1 MADFNKYVIL
11 LLIMSFNTTRP
22 INPNITETTLL
33 PGVIRSYVGRTVL
46 IQDYVSVTLNHTHTL
61 EIPTD
66 LKLML
71 GVINQIHM
79 DLMNLSNIKSNQD
92 RKMIEEIIY
101 TNTLCKTEIKEAL
114 QWFPSV
120 QNETRKRRGLQYS
133 GYRPKAFVWGISS
146 RFGCFR

>member
-1 MADFNKYVIL
+1 M
-11 LLIMSFNTTRP
+11 TRP
-22 INPNITETTLL
+22 INQNITETTLL

-114 QWFPSV
+114 
-120 QNETRKRRGLQYS
+120 
-133 GYRPKAFVWGISS
+133 
-146 RFGCFR
+146 